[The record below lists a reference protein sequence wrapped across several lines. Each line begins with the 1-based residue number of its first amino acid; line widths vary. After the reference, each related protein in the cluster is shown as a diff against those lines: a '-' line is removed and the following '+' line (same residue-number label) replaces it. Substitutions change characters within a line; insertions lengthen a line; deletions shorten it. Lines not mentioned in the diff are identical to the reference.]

1 MLRHCKVYRCAVSLI
16 GNPYF
21 GKSCAVNL
29 NHAYEE
35 LQDLVERV
43 EIELEL
49 INVAKGLDG

>member
-1 MLRHCKVYRCAVSLI
+1 LTGISYL
-16 GNPYF
+16 
-21 GKSCAVNL
+21 GKSFSVNL